1 MTASILYAWEFGAN
15 LGHVGRF
22 LPVAEC
28 LRGHGAEVCW
38 AVAEPE
44 RVAQLQPEAGFEWR
58 QAPLLA
64 PPQQARRPVNY
75 ADILLGFGYD
85 DPRRLH
91 DAVSAWRELMRQKG
105 TRLLLA
111 DHAPTALLAART
123 MDLPAM
129 LFGGGFFV
137 PPQQDPTPNM
147 RPWLPLPAAELRA
160 LDARAL
166 ASINEVLSHHGR
178 APLSRLAALFQVAED
193 ALLTFPE
200 LDHYAQRGPAR
211 YWGLLQ
217 ASVGGDCPWP
227 GAGGPKVFAY
237 LRPETANL
245 EFILSL
251 LQGTQASVVVYAPGL
266 DSAVVARHAASHI
279 AFVDRPVNLVAAA
292 AQAHAAITYASPAT
306 TVAFLLA
313 GKPVLMLPGH
323 LEQFLFSLRVAELG
337 AGLLQNPEEPGDA
350 LPDLLHRVLND
361 SRLRANAEAFG
372 RKYAG
377 FDQAAVTRNV
387 VARILDLARID

>member
-1 MTASILYAWEFGAN
+1 MTASVLYAWEFGAN

-28 LRGHGAEVCW
+28 LRRHGAAVHG

-44 RVAQLQPEAGFEWR
+44 RAAQLQPEAKFEWR

-64 PPQQARRPVNY
+64 PPKHARRPVNY
-75 ADILLGFGYD
+75 GDILLGFGYGD
-85 DPRRLH
+85 AGRLY
-91 DAVSAWRELMRQKG
+91 DAVSTWRTLIRQTG
-105 TRLLLA
+105 SRLLLA

-129 LFGGGFFV
+129 LFGSGFCV
-137 PPQQDPTPNM
+137 PPPKDPTPNM
-147 RPWLPLPAAELRA
+147 RPWLPATVAELKA
-160 LDARAL
+160 LDSRAL
-166 ASINEVLSHHGR
+166 ASINDALGRHGR
-178 APLSRLAALFQVAED
+178 APLTRLADLFDVAED

-200 LDHYAQRGPAR
+200 LDHYEQRGPAR

-217 ASVGGDCPWP
+217 APVGGECPWP
-227 GAGGPKVFAY
+227 GAAGPKVFVY
-237 LRPETANL
+237 LRPDTANL
-245 EFILSL
+245 ESILSL
-251 LQGTQASVVVYAPGL
+251 LRRTPACVVVYAPGL
-266 DSAVVARHAASHI
+266 APALVARHAASHV

-292 AQAHAAITYASPAT
+292 AQAHAAITYASLAT
-306 TVAFLLA
+306 TAAFLLA

-323 LEQFLFSLRVAELG
+323 LEQFLFALRVSELG
-337 AGLLQNPEEPGDA
+337 AGLLQNPEEPADA
-350 LPDLLHRVLND
+350 LPNLLHRVLTD

-377 FDQAAVTRNV
+377 FDQIAVTRNV